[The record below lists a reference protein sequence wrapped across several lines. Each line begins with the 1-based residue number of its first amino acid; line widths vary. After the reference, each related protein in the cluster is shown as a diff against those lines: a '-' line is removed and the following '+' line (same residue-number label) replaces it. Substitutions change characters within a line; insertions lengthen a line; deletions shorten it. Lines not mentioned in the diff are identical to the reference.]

1 MIYLHRVDQEYT
13 HRTVPE
19 KFEISEPY
27 RTSTK
32 TIYESIEH
40 TAPEPELK
48 F

>member
-1 MIYLHRVDQEYT
+1 MIHLHRDDQEST
-13 HRTVPE
+13 HRIVPE

-32 TIYESIEH
+32 EIDESIEH
-40 TAPEPELK
+40 TAPEPEFK